1 LCINCYLKL
10 IKINNLPLKKSLSIA
25 LFKKLIW
32 LKSLYLFKKGHYP
45 TPCLD
50 FNFNKRQFH
59 GVDPNLDLAKLGT
72 SNLDTSQPNLEL
84 EPGQLHI

>member
-1 LCINCYLKL
+1 M
-10 IKINNLPLKKSLSIA
+10 SIA

-32 LKSLYLFKKGHYP
+32 LKSLYLFKRGQSP
-45 TPCLD
+45 SPCLD
-50 FNFNKRQFH
+50 FNFNKRPFH

-72 SNLDTSQPNLEL
+72 SNLDTPQLNLEL